1 MKALRRVLLVL
12 LAISLLLSGC
22 AAGQK
27 TEDTAAPTEAMQTAT
42 EDPTEAPTEAPTE
55 PAYPEGFR
63 LDETVFPETDAAT
76 GTLKFYIKDQV
87 IYAGG
92 PVSSL
97 LNAGVTTYEDFSQI
111 LQPRHISSVMRVRVE
126 LEDTNEND
134 LPFVFF
140 MAMNASNEPKP
151 ISECLFYSITIN
163 TDSGILFGSGNE
175 ATPFVTGETTLE
187 ELTAVYGEPDY
198 NMSRKDAYREIAYY
212 EPFSCAYF
220 SFNNE
225 TVRQVTTYYSANV
238 FGHLAEEFDYEFRD
252 SYFGND
258 CYILMNQYMD
268 VMPYLLADREETE
281 GEAQSLPEGTGV
293 LESLSET
300 ITMGGEELVLGVR
313 CTEMPELFGAPLW
326 DLVLTLH
333 NGRYVRAGRT
343 NPEEFYLMNPATSGK
358 QYRED
363 PYDIFVKGV
372 ITRNKNYR
380 NWGRDNS
387 AFHEFQYENLTQD
400 STIEEVLQQYG
411 MPKELHCTSYARAC
425 FAWLFYEDE
434 AGNQLEICVDPVLNQ
449 ITELHLSKYYEG
461 IYMYP

>member
-27 TEDTAAPTEAMQTAT
+27 TEETAAPTESMQTAT
-42 EDPTEAPTEAPTE
+42 EESTEAPTEAPTE

-76 GTLKFYIKDQV
+76 GTLKFYIKDQE

-126 LEDTNEND
+126 LEDTNENN

-163 TDSGILFGSGNE
+163 TDSGILFGSGND

-238 FGHLAEEFDYEFRD
+238 FGHLAEGFDYEFRD

-300 ITMGGEELVLGVR
+300 ITMAGLELKMGMR
-313 CTEMPELFGAPLW
+313 CIEMPELFGAPLW
-326 DLVLTLH
+326 NQMMAIH
-333 NGRYVRAGRT
+333 KMYYFRAGRT
-343 NPEEFYLMNPATSGK
+343 NLEEFYFMNLDGQTK
-358 QYRED
+358 HLTNNL
-363 PYDIFVKGV
+363 VLKGV
-372 ITRNKNYR
+372 FTRNKNHA
-380 NWGRDNS
+380 NWGEDKSNY
-387 AFHEFQYENLTQD
+387 HEFSYENLTQD
-400 STIEEVLQQYG
+400 STIEDILEQYG
-411 MPKELHCTSYARAC
+411 MPKKLHCTSYARAC

-434 AGNQLEICVDPVLNQ
+434 AGNKLEICVDPILNQ
-449 ITELHLSKYYEG
+449 IMELHISKYYEG
-461 IYMYP
+461 EIKYQ